1 MKNNPFNFYVDFT
14 SVDKMK
20 DKVKILLVDD
30 DPIVI
35 LLQKK
40 LMEKAGLTDEVET
53 FSNGE
58 DAIAY
63 LIKNVGKHEDYLL
76 FLDIN
81 MPGLTGWDVLDTL
94 GEMELSA
101 NLTVI
106 IITSSIEQ
114 AEREKSKTYPE
125 VMDFWIKPFS
135 INDFLNLKDE
145 PHLLRFFKD

>member
-1 MKNNPFNFYVDFT
+1 MKE
-14 SVDKMK
+14 
-20 DKVKILLVDD
+20 KVKILLVDD

-40 LMEKAGLTDEVET
+40 LMEKAGLIDELET

-63 LIKNVGKHEDYLL
+63 LIKNVGNYDDYLL

-94 GEMELSA
+94 GEMDLSA
-101 NLTVI
+101 SLTVI

-114 AEREKSKTYPE
+114 AERDKSKEYKE
-125 VMDFWIKPFS
+125 VLDFWVKPFS
-135 INDFLNLKDE
+135 INDFSQLKNQAS
-145 PHLLRFFKD
+145 LLKFFKDQKEI